1 MGGMKRGSNLY
12 ATAAVVS
19 LFVASFAGSA
29 QAVVTGLTNTGSAG
43 WTWGLTEATSTGVGS
58 SPAVAYFN
66 DAYAPNTAASQ
77 WISTDATGGI
87 NLYTDVF
94 FSTTF
99 LGTGVNT
106 LSGLW
111 GTDNTFTV
119 LIDGVATGASLG
131 PYGEATFNSLTS
143 FSFNTP
149 DLGLGTH
156 TITFDVN
163 NTHGSPTSPDGPLAL
178 RVQFDSVAAVPEPA
192 TWGMMILGFL
202 GVGFMAYR
210 RKNTSAF
217 RLA

>member
-1 MGGMKRGSNLY
+1 MKRGSNLY

-19 LFVASFAGSA
+19 LFVAGFAGSA

-43 WTWGLTEATSTGVGS
+43 WTWSSS
-58 SPAVAYFN
+58 SPLASGPAVNFADPAYFS
-66 DAYAPNTAASQ
+66 DTTPGSVSK

-87 NLYTDVF
+87 NLYTDVR
-94 FSTTF
+94 FSENF
-99 LGTGVNT
+99 LGTGMYT

-131 PYGEATFNSLTS
+131 PYGSGTFNSLTS

-149 DLGLGTH
+149 DLGLGIH

-163 NTHGSPTSPDGPLAL
+163 NTAPGSPTSPDGPLAL

-202 GVGFMAYR
+202 GVGFMASR

>member
-1 MGGMKRGSNLY
+1 MKRGSNLY
-12 ATAAVVS
+12 ATAAAVS

-29 QAVVTGLTNTGSAG
+29 QAVVTGLTNTGSAA
-43 WTWGLTEATSTGVGS
+43 WTWSLTN
-58 SPAVAYFN
+58 PAVISNPAVDYAHPTYFS
-66 DAYAPNTAASQ
+66 DTTPGSVSK
-77 WISTDATGGI
+77 WISTDATGGN

-106 LSGLW
+106 LIGLW

-131 PYGEATFNSLTS
+131 PYGTGTFTSLTS

-163 NTHGSPTSPDGPLAL
+163 NTAPGSPTTADGPLAL

-217 RLA
+217 RFA